1 MSLPD
6 AIRTWLQW
14 HGGLDLE
21 TLGDLLPKKAL
32 ARRLQDT
39 RCRDEADYLR
49 LWNAEDL
56 EKERLLQALLV
67 GETWFFREWPAFEVM
82 SDFIEAGRAQWRA
95 ETPLK
100 ILSLPAST
108 GEEPWSIAAVC
119 LRLGLGPDDVH
130 IDALDI
136 NAKALEV
143 ARRGLYPEIRFRQ
156 RSPEDWPWAFEAQVL
171 KGERVW
177 RIREALHA
185 LVSFRIENA
194 LSPDFLDGEGHYH
207 LIFLRNLLIYL
218 NPEAR
223 RRLLQALGRRLAPE
237 GLIFLGHSEVFP
249 PDLGFKRMGRVGGFA
264 WTRAERLPSALAKN
278 AKTRPRVGLSRP
290 SIGPGFKAYA
300 VASTL
305 PSAAAHRGPQSP
317 DPFPKRG
324 LDLDASLDQ
333 ARRLADEGDYQAA
346 LALLD
351 QPQCLG
357 APDPEVHCLAG
368 ILSSALGM
376 SQDAMRRFR
385 RALYLDPHHA
395 ESLFHL
401 ALILEGRG
409 DAQAAGRLRAR
420 MPVVTETLP

>member
-6 AIRTWLQW
+6 PIRAWLQW

-21 TLGDLLPKKAL
+21 TFGDLLLRKAL

-39 RCRDEADYLR
+39 GCRDEADYLR
-49 LWNAEDL
+49 LWHAGDL

-82 SDFIEAGRAQWRA
+82 TDFIQAGRAHWSA

-119 LRLGLGPDDVH
+119 LRHGLGPEAVR

-136 NAKALEV
+136 NAKALDV
-143 ARRGLYPEIRFRQ
+143 ARRGLYPESRFKQ
-156 RSPEDWPWAFEAQVL
+156 RSPEDWPWAFEAHAL
-171 KGERVW
+171 EGERVW
-177 RIREALHA
+177 RVRQELHA
-185 LVSFRIENA
+185 LVSFYVENA
-194 LSPDFLDGEGHYH
+194 LSPVFLDGEGHYH

-223 RRLLQALGRRLAPE
+223 HRLLGALGRRLAPE
-237 GLIFLGHSEVFP
+237 GLIFLGHSEIFP
-249 PDLGFKRMGRVGGFA
+249 PELGFKRTGREGAFA
-264 WTRAERLPSALAKN
+264 WSRAERLPPALAKN
-278 AKTRPRVGLSRP
+278 AKTRLRGGRSHPA
-290 SIGPGFKAYA
+290 IGPRPKAFTA
-300 VASTL
+300 PSKAPSVSTQL
-305 PSAAAHRGPQSP
+305 GPLGP
-317 DPFPKRG
+317 NPLLKRR
-324 LDLDASLDQ
+324 LDLDAHLDQ
-333 ARRLADEGDYQAA
+333 ARRLADEGDYRAA

-351 QPQCLG
+351 HPQSLG
-357 APDPEVHCLAG
+357 SPDPEVHCLAG

-409 DAQAAGRLRAR
+409 DVQAAGRLRAR